1 MATQRNLRFNVNSKS
16 NSTKG
21 SIILTFDDD
30 IIHQIEEEVDDFI
43 EFLSQKQN
51 ISGVSVKKA
60 SNGGYDINP
69 TAVHAI
75 SNKIFDV
82 LKKNS

>member
-1 MATQRNLRFNVNSKS
+1 MATQRNLRFNVNS